1 MYTHWDDFNLS
12 ADVLRSN
19 VASVKTMAK
28 SSASSRVKKKKMLN
42 AVAVEDDVRLAVQHL
57 KRERI
62 VAAAVTQFEQRGFSQ
77 ASLDAVAEQMGVT
90 KPFIYTQFRSKSEL
104 LGEICSRAMRIA
116 LQAIDEALERYET
129 PREQLEQFVRIMM
142 LGILKSGKH
151 LAIYMREEK
160 NLSSEDYELIRE
172 LRREVDEKLV
182 DVLKRGVKEGVFE
195 VADPRLA
202 ALAIGGIAT
211 WVGVRMGQSARYS
224 SEQVAEGIVPLVL
237 SMSGARRS
245 TR

>member
-1 MYTHWDDFNLS
+1 
-12 ADVLRSN
+12 
-19 VASVKTMAK
+19 MALARTNAK
-28 SSASSRVKKKKMLN
+28 ASSIPKSKKKKPLN
-42 AVAVEDDVRLAVQHL
+42 AVAAEDDVRLAVQRL
-57 KRERI
+57 ERERI

-116 LQAIDEALERYET
+116 LQAIDEALANFKT
-129 PREQLEQFVRIMM
+129 PLEQLEQFARLMM
-142 LGILKSGKH
+142 LGILRSGKH

-160 NLSSEDYELIRE
+160 SLTPEDYRLIRK

-182 DVLKRGVKEGVFE
+182 GILERGVKQGVFE

-202 ALAIGGIAT
+202 AIAIGGIAT
-211 WVGVRMGQSARYS
+211 WVGVRLGQSTRYS
-224 SEQVAEGIVPLVL
+224 AEEVAEGIVPLVL
-237 SMSGARRS
+237 SLSGARR
-245 TR
+245 R

>member
-1 MYTHWDDFNLS
+1 MPAVRAAAKAS
-12 ADVLRSN
+12 AVS
-19 VASVKTMAK
+19 K
-28 SSASSRVKKKKMLN
+28 SKKKKPLN
-42 AVAVEDDVRLAVQHL
+42 AVAAEDDVRLAVQRL

-116 LQAIDEALERYET
+116 LQAIDEALKDYGT
-129 PREQLEQFVRIMM
+129 PREQLEQFARLMM
-142 LGILKSGKH
+142 LGILRSGKH

-160 NLSSEDYELIRE
+160 NLSAEDYQLIRK

-182 DVLKRGVKEGVFE
+182 GILERGVKEGVFE
-195 VADPRLA
+195 VSDPRLA
-202 ALAIGGIAT
+202 AIAIGGIAT
-211 WVGVRMGQSARYS
+211 WVGVRLGQSTRYS
-224 SEQVAEGIVPLVL
+224 VEQVAEGIVPLVL
-237 SMSGARRS
+237 SLSGANRASR
-245 TR
+245 

>member
-1 MYTHWDDFNLS
+1 MALARTNS
-12 ADVLRSN
+12 
-19 VASVKTMAK
+19 KTA
-28 SSASSRVKKKKMLN
+28 AAAKKKKPLN
-42 AVAVEDDVRLAVQHL
+42 AVSAEDDVRLAVQRL

-116 LQAIDEALERYET
+116 LQAIDEALANFKT
-129 PREQLEQFVRIMM
+129 PLEQLEQFARLMM
-142 LGILKSGKH
+142 LGILRSGKH

-160 NLSSEDYELIRE
+160 SLSPEDYQLIRK

-182 DVLKRGVKEGVFE
+182 GILERGVKEGVFE

-202 ALAIGGIAT
+202 AVAIRGIAT
-211 WVGVRMGQSARYS
+211 WVGVRLGQSTRYS
-224 SEQVAEGIVPLVL
+224 AEQVAEGIVLLVL
-237 SMSGARRS
+237 SLSGARR
-245 TR
+245 R

>member
-1 MYTHWDDFNLS
+1 MYTCENNCIPQAFSRDDVG
-12 ADVLRSN
+12 ATKATRG
-19 VASVKTMAK
+19 MAQPK
-28 SSASSRVKKKKMLN
+28 PAKKKTIN
-42 AVAVEDDVRLAVQHL
+42 AVAAEDDVRLAVQRL

-104 LGEICSRAMRIA
+104 LGEICSRAIRIA
-116 LQAIDEALERYET
+116 LEAIDEALQRYKA
-129 PREQLEQFVRIMM
+129 PRDQLEEFARLMM
-142 LGILKSGKH
+142 LGILRSGKH

-160 NLSSEDYELIRE
+160 NLSPEDYELIRK

-182 DVLKRGVKEGVFE
+182 DILRRGVADGVFA

-211 WVGVRMGQSARYS
+211 WVGVRLGQSTRYS
-224 SEQVAEGIVPLVL
+224 AEEVAAGIVPLVL
-237 SMSGARRS
+237 SMSGAAPVPS
-245 TR
+245 